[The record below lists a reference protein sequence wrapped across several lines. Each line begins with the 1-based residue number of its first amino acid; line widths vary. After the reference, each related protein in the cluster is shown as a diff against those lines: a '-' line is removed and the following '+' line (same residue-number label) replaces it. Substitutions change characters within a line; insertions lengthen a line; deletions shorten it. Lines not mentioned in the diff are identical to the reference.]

1 MPVYEYRCL
10 DCGKETTLNLSLKER
25 ESAPVACPSCK
36 STRMERFFTGV
47 IAKTD
52 RKS

>member
-10 DCGKETTLNLSLKER
+10 DCHEIFER
-25 ESAPVACPSCK
+25 TEPMSEHASIHPACPRCEGTNVEQVFSQ
-36 STRMERFFTGV
+36 FF
-47 IAKTD
+47 AKTD